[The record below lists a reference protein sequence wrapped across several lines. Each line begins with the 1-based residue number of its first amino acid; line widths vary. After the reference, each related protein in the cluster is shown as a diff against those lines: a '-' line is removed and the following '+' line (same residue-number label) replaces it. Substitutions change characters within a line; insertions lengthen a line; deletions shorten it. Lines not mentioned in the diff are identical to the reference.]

1 MKTDQEAKLKVQRDA
16 KLQTEQDKIEDKTT
30 CKAESGARDEVES
43 RDQNSRP
50 RDFILK
56 LTYFTTSDF
65 ILKLTYIHI
74 RIVRAS
80 NGSK

>member
-16 KLQTEQDKIEDKTT
+16 KLQTEQEKIEDKTT
-30 CKAESGARDEVES
+30 CKTESGARDEVES

-56 LTYFTTSDF
+56 TEASRFYFKNRGLEISF
-65 ILKLTYIHI
+65 
-74 RIVRAS
+74 
-80 NGSK
+80 